1 MQLNPEQLKAR
12 LVHIE
17 KRHARRARG
26 AKVFRLFCLGALSV
40 ALLLLA
46 WLISDLAIRGAQGF
60 RTTTITLEVTPQ
72 KDASG
77 LALLRHA
84 ATQQFSET
92 QTRAARLEFLQLLSI
107 VSAQDVSQ
115 AVAAHPAGKPL
126 QVVLTGSDKVQRYFA
141 LDEDKRK
148 EALDYLR
155 LSPRQHVWLQHLEKN
170 GQVDTGWNWNFFVS
184 GDSREPELAG
194 MGASIVGSLWTLLV
208 CLALA
213 FPLGVGTAIYLEE
226 FRPKGMWVEWVEVN
240 INNLAAV
247 PSIIF
252 GLLGLSVLLNWF
264 GMPRSSSLV
273 GGLTLSMII
282 LPTIIIATRTAL
294 RAVPLAIRDAARALG
309 ATELQTV
316 WHHTLPL
323 AMPGIMTGVILGVAR
338 AIGETAPLLMIGMVA
353 FIADVPRDAL
363 DPATVMP
370 VQIYLWAS
378 SPEAGFIEKTA
389 AAIMVLLVMLTLLN
403 ALAIYWRKKFEIR
416 W

>member
-1 MQLNPEQLKAR
+1 MPLNIKAFEQAMVLRHRRHHMRKVKAAIFMW
-12 LVHIE
+12 LC
-17 KRHARRARG
+17 RG
-26 AKVFRLFCLGALSV
+26 ALAL
-40 ALLLLA
+40 ALLLLVA
-46 WLISDLAIRGAQGF
+46 LLTDLMWRGAQGF
-60 RTTTITLEVTPQ
+60 RSAQITLNIAPAAQ
-72 KDASG
+72 ASG
-77 LALLRHA
+77 LEMLREA
-84 ATQQFSET
+84 VKKEFPET
-92 QTRAARLEFLQLLSI
+92 EDRLARTEFLQLLSI
-107 VSAQDVSQ
+107 VSAHE
-115 AVAAHPAGKPL
+115 VAEAAKNTKVPL
-126 QVVLTGSDKVQRYFA
+126 RVRLVASDKVQRYMGM
-141 LDEDKRK
+141 DEKERSAELANMHLSERQHRWL
-148 EALDYLR
+148 EALIKR
-155 LSPRQHVWLQHLEKN
+155 EQLQ
-170 GQVDTGWNWNFFVS
+170 TYWNWHFLTA

-213 FPLGVGTAIYLEE
+213 FPLGVGTAVYLEE
-226 FRPKGMWVEWVEVN
+226 FRPRGIWVEWVEVN

-252 GLLGLSVLLNWF
+252 GLLGLSVLLNLA
-264 GMPRSSSLV
+264 GLPRSSSLV
-273 GGLTLSMII
+273 GGLTLAMII

-309 ATELQTV
+309 ATELQTLV
-316 WHHTLPL
+316 HHTLPL
-323 AMPGIMTGVILGVAR
+323 SLPGIMTGTILGVAR

-363 DPATVMP
+363 DPTTVMP

-378 SPEAGFIEKTA
+378 SPEAGFVEKTA